1 MKRLIMILMLI
12 MPSCMIYA
20 QYTSNDYFGTW
31 VYQSKDTVFTIKIQK
46 TVLNEKE
53 LIVGGYSLKV
63 KGVLTDNYIGNPP
76 ANWKPNTMA
85 QNNDIYIF
93 GKCRVDEGES
103 LVTIAFYDQRKKHF
117 EGKSPIGGGK
127 MELISPT
134 QLHWVLNEE
143 QGIANW
149 EGSPYGDFKPI
160 GFSVPTDVIMTR
172 EELKPHIPK
181 EPGVP
186 ITSPIIIKK

>member
-93 GKCRVDEGES
+93 GKCRVDEGKS
-103 LVTIAFYDQRKKHF
+103 LVTISFYDQRKKHF

-143 QGIANW
+143 QGILIK
-149 EGSPYGDFKPI
+149 EGWVSKLI